1 MQRERVRTPYPW
13 TWEIPAAATC
23 LVLTGLVSGIQVART
38 LANLAYGAGLTWP
51 AAQQVA
57 DGAAASPIPTPSP
70 VGAAFWTSL
79 PAIVTGDAAAG
90 LSQPVPTGLA
100 PSWLVWVSLALTEL
114 LILGAT
120 TWVCVQWHLRWGPG
134 RMRGMASRAEAEQL
148 LGLRRI
154 RRVASLVRPDL
165 YGRPAAR
172 RRPPPRSVAGQFD
185 QLERTPVS
193 TSARADPHEHPT
205 PTTGPIG
212 HPNDRLT
219 TWLTRRTREE
229 VR

>member
-13 TWEIPAAATC
+13 TWEIPAAVTC

-51 AAQQVA
+51 AAQQAA

-79 PAIVTGDAAAG
+79 PGIVAGNAAAG
-90 LSQPVPTGLA
+90 LPQPVPPGLA
-100 PSWLVWVSLALTEL
+100 PPWLVWVSLALTEL

-120 TWVCVQWHLRWGPG
+120 TWACVQCHLRWGPG

-165 YGRPAAR
+165 YGRSAAR
-172 RRPPPRSVAGQFD
+172 RRPPPRSVAGQVD
-185 QLERTPVS
+185 QPDRGPVRTEAATGTQV
-193 TSARADPHEHPT
+193 HP
-205 PTTGPIG
+205 PPSDQGD
-212 HPNDRLT
+212 DRLT
-219 TWLTRRTREE
+219 SWLGRRTREE